1 MCRDDKQGD
10 HKIAARHN
18 RDDHIKGADRSVL
31 SHNDHRRDHDE
42 DYRRHERRN
51 SEGILK
57 RRRHRVADDLADSAP
72 ADQTRQRKQDRDHGT
87 FQFLLSHPLRIA
99 VDIVSRTTVVT
110 AVERVLFLIKLR

>member
-1 MCRDDKQGD
+1 MGRDDKQGD
-10 HKIAARHN
+10 HKIAARHDRN
-18 RDDHIKGADRSVL
+18 DHIKGADRSVL

-42 DYRRHERRN
+42 DYRRHERRIPKAFSN
-51 SEGILK
+51 
-57 RRRHRVADDLADSAP
+57 ADATELLMTWLIP
-72 ADQTRQRKQDRDHGT
+72 PQQIRPGQRKQDRNHGT